1 MPVEWFGIFKEYEI
15 GNDYFCKIT
24 KGEYM
29 QIWLRLVLLAFH
41 TQSFVID
48 IDWAL

>member
-1 MPVEWFGIFKEYEI
+1 MPLEWFKIFKEYEI
-15 GNDYFCKIT
+15 DNDYFCKIS

-41 TQSFVID
+41 MKSFVID
-48 IDWAL
+48 VD